1 MKRGSKMV
9 TKRQREALEREAAF
23 NRALR
28 SMSEEDRQRVLEL
41 AEVLALCEEAGRIGA
56 KIMRVIGGL
65 LEDAMQSVTIRPDS
79 EDHLNA
85 CEMCGKLYCDGGC
98 DGA

>member
-1 MKRGSKMV
+1 MV
-9 TKRQREALEREAAF
+9 TKKQREAIEKEAAF
-23 NRALR
+23 DRALR
-28 SMSEEDRQRVLEL
+28 RISEEDRQRVLEL
-41 AEVLALCEEAGRIGA
+41 AEVLAFCEEAGRIGF
-56 KIMRVIGGL
+56 KIRRVIGGL
-65 LEDAMQSVTIRPDS
+65 LEDAMQSGTIRPDS